1 MKVKLT
7 ARTQA
12 VSEDI
17 KTSEDLTVFIARVSN
32 PENQKNFE
40 TGAGLLRYC
49 IRNKHWSVF
58 EQVDFTFEIE
68 TTRAISAQILR
79 HRSFTF
85 QEFCIK
91 GDSLIKVDNGRN
103 RGHCTTLPIKD
114 LYSLQQKGKT
124 LPKVRVFD
132 EKTHAFTLETIKE
145 VFSTGIKPLVRVT
158 LDGGKYIDCTTD
170 HKLMT
175 RHGFKRVIDITMDD
189 FIGVNGQPVWRN
201 YEWLANAKKESL
213 SHNGL
218 EWIAQQAGCTTHN
231 IRKWLRIHSLQF
243 TQKEIAQYKVIW
255 NKGLP
260 STNQPMYGKSHSVET
275 REEMRNSAHLR
286 GVNSSAMRDKN
297 DNVEWRKRVAY
308 ECVKLKPKLAIRD
321 GIELTDIDSYEIDH
335 IMPASKYP
343 ELAFELDNMRLLKVD
358 IHKDKSNTES
368 PTKESLRYKKISSI
382 EPIGDHQTF
391 DMEINHT
398 SHNYVANGIVTHNS
412 QRYSPLTDGV
422 PAPEI
427 RLASKN
433 GNRQSSSD
441 YASEDLQQV
450 AAYSV
455 EDSYNEYLKLLNMGA
470 APETAR
476 NVLPLCTPTMMYM
489 KGNLRSWITYLIVRK
504 DDHTQKEHREL
515 ATQIYN
521 ILKEEVPSVF
531 EALSGIYEVF
541 GYVKPSW
548 WARFNSWI
556 ENNII
561 K

>member
-85 QEFCIK
+85 QEF
-91 GDSLIKVDNGRN
+91 
-103 RGHCTTLPIKD
+103 
-114 LYSLQQKGKT
+114 
-124 LPKVRVFD
+124 
-132 EKTHAFTLETIKE
+132 
-145 VFSTGIKPLVRVT
+145 
-158 LDGGKYIDCTTD
+158 
-170 HKLMT
+170 
-175 RHGFKRVIDITMDD
+175 
-189 FIGVNGQPVWRN
+189 
-201 YEWLANAKKESL
+201 
-213 SHNGL
+213 
-218 EWIAQQAGCTTHN
+218 
-231 IRKWLRIHSLQF
+231 
-243 TQKEIAQYKVIW
+243 
-255 NKGLP
+255 
-260 STNQPMYGKSHSVET
+260 
-275 REEMRNSAHLR
+275 
-286 GVNSSAMRDKN
+286 
-297 DNVEWRKRVAY
+297 
-308 ECVKLKPKLAIRD
+308 
-321 GIELTDIDSYEIDH
+321 
-335 IMPASKYP
+335 
-343 ELAFELDNMRLLKVD
+343 
-358 IHKDKSNTES
+358 
-368 PTKESLRYKKISSI
+368 SLRYS
-382 EPIGDHQTF
+382 
-391 DMEINHT
+391 
-398 SHNYVANGIVTHNS
+398 A
-412 QRYSPLTDGV
+412 LTDGV

-441 YASEDLQQV
+441 YASEDLQRV
-450 AAYSV
+450 AAFSV
-455 EDSYNEYLKLLNMGA
+455 KDSYDEYLHLLSMGA

-476 NVLPLCTPTMMYM
+476 NVLPLCTPTKMYM

-504 DDHTQKEHREL
+504 DEHTQKEHREI
-515 ATQIYN
+515 ATQVYN

-548 WARFNSWI
+548 WVRFNNWI